1 MPAAELGPATARV
14 AERIAANGPVAVRA
28 IRDLV
33 RAQDERLLA
42 AAIADGERRLEEVLA
57 SDDLREGLA
66 AFCERRAPAFTG
78 C

>member
-1 MPAAELGPATARV
+1 M
-14 AERIAANGPVAVRA
+14 RA